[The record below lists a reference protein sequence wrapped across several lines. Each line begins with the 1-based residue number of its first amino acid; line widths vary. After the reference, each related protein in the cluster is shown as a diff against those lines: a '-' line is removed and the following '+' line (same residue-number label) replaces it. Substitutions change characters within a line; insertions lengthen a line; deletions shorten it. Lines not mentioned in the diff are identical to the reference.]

1 MKKKR
6 EKFED
11 SVFMSQVLGLF
22 LDTCLQKKCLLVQ
35 EKKKSP
41 QGSYKYKGSRV
52 ECFLVNI

>member
-6 EKFED
+6 EKVED

-22 LDTCLQKKCLLVQ
+22 LNTCLQKKCLLVQ
-35 EKKKSP
+35 EKKSP

-52 ECFLVNI
+52 ECLLVNI